1 LTPSGILHIAAFVTL
16 CEAYMGME
24 PHFNLWNYFFHMWL
38 QSDSDVEAAMWG
50 YADIYVRT
58 GQGVDLY
65 FHLSISNPSV
75 GQRKELFFL
84 RNDASALL
92 PVVTGKRPTF

>member
-1 LTPSGILHIAAFVTL
+1 
-16 CEAYMGME
+16 MGME

-65 FHLSISNPSV
+65 FHLSISNPPV
-75 GQRKELFFL
+75 G
-84 RNDASALL
+84 
-92 PVVTGKRPTF
+92 